1 MTRYLLLLYLV
12 LLSWIL
18 VLARVPS
25 HAAVTFSWLPLGT
38 IIRTA
43 IEIVAWYPVHP
54 HLWQALLQH
63 TLGNALLFVPWGILA
78 PLCFAS
84 LRPVWALRGAALGL
98 SLSFECLQYGLRLG
112 MFDVDDLI
120 FNLLGAMVGQK
131 ALQLLP
137 DTGK

>member
-1 MTRYLLLLYLV
+1 MPKATL
-12 LLSWIL
+12 I
-18 VLARVPS
+18 
-25 HAAVTFSWLPLGT
+25 PLQSVSEL
-38 IIRTA
+38 IA
-43 IEIVAWYPVHP
+43 EIVALYPVHP
-54 HLWQALLQH
+54 HLITMLGQQ